1 MRAVAAILWLL
12 LAGASASGQELS
24 AYAGAAIGALDN
36 DNPGGGAFSDTV
48 SMWKLYGGLQIGSHF
63 GLEVSHGSTG
73 AIHGEPS
80 GSPLAVDVLLFSSAH
95 RVEFTTST
103 FKAMGYLPFD
113 WGALSLGYGFFQT
126 KADVD
131 VTNST
136 FGRSSLTVTGRDEM
150 AALGIEWRLRR
161 PFDRSVDFR
170 LEYEWFSFPYSDVS
184 TLALGV
190 AYRFGDL

>member
-1 MRAVAAILWLL
+1 GWLDYVRPVGEQIVPGSGIECDCPGGTSENEACCGSSDRLSAFHAILSSRPREIPMRAVATILWLL

-80 GSPLAVDVLLFSSAH
+80 GSPLAVDVL
-95 RVEFTTST
+95 
-103 FKAMGYLPFD
+103 
-113 WGALSLGYGFFQT
+113 
-126 KADVD
+126 
-131 VTNST
+131 
-136 FGRSSLTVTGRDEM
+136 
-150 AALGIEWRLRR
+150 
-161 PFDRSVDFR
+161 
-170 LEYEWFSFPYSDVS
+170 
-184 TLALGV
+184 
-190 AYRFGDL
+190 